1 MGGSPQPSVK
11 EDANEDPLFLDM
23 STLDI
28 DFDAQSNG
36 QSPISLEEEYFDMN
50 FTNRSQ
56 DSLVRSPTPSGSELS
71 DLSDADRVEGM
82 DIEEDPDFISHN
94 CGLFTEAD
102 DLENIEGNLKLFAML
117 TFMYLQVW
125 HSAQRLT
132 HFTISVLEDPHNP
145 IEGLESMARTLPTL
159 KCHLGVNPD
168 THITYFFLCP
178 NCWK

>member
-56 DSLVRSPTPSGSELS
+56 DSLVRSPTTSGSELI

-102 DLENIEGNLKLFAML
+102 DLENIEGNLTEIPLAFDEHPVICNAYIHVFASVAFSSATH
-117 TFMYLQVW
+117 TF
-125 HSAQRLT
+125 
-132 HFTISVLEDPHNP
+132 HN
-145 IEGLESMARTLPTL
+145 
-159 KCHLGVNPD
+159 
-168 THITYFFLCP
+168 LCS
-178 NCWK
+178 